1 MKRWVIIGVLL
12 MLFSVGAYP
21 QEYVKAVK
29 LGTIRTDFDFTPE
42 WQYISS
48 DLYLFNADKFAD
60 ILNKVLAGKKKC
72 IFLHK
77 RPDLT
82 NILITMNL
90 QGLKGYDKITF
101 PLYNFVISR
110 DDQGN
115 MKVNTE
121 TNEVIRII
129 DNYPAPSVEDFIT
142 AKVDVKVITKDDQ
155 VKVYK
160 LAASQLETIANAV
173 TNPST
178 AVIKLVGE
186 FGKMI
191 QSAADQKEYHF
202 ASTIRIY
209 ENENF
214 NQRLHSIVVFVF
226 LPSQMKDDKIKLD
239 LSDLDSA
246 LKDTS
251 VVITRKL
258 LSKYVKIKKYPYVVI
273 VNYKSKY
280 IPDVPEEIDFDVLK
294 ARESKLSMDLAKGV
308 INKEIYELEK
318 EFLEYLKLYAQFQM
332 DLNNYLLNLENK
344 TTEDFSK
351 FYYYL
356 VRDYWRM
363 KNYYKIVAQAR
374 KDNKI
379 YKEEFKPLYDKFL
392 MRVNMHLE
400 QNTDLQKIR
409 DLVGTLYY
417 LENTQ
422 EPKIKMDSSSVEG
435 YLAKLYGVPLPKS
448 EENTPV
454 MQVLAKWTKYL
465 EGYLYDHIYSSKFA
479 QLQMLPVNSD
489 SYQKIIE
496 AQREYSLTQCRMCK
510 DSLNSIVE
518 SYRRKYREYQLEKA
532 KTEFEQVKGNAK
544 VSMIEITKKVS
555 CIRQKLRDY
564 PGVKP
569 EYLQLIEQDAIKLD
583 DRRQALLAS
592 LNKNYLFTSADEIKQ
607 VTEDISTNLQN
618 LQTDLESLCKQEPQ
632 VCDCTK
638 PWPKPQTDT
647 TAVKKAPQTDTTRIQ
662 VDTLKTKPAAD
673 TAHIKVKGAEP
684 EKR

>member
-1 MKRWVIIGVLL
+1 MKRWIITGIFLL
-12 MLFSVGAYP
+12 LGLIGFS
-21 QEYVKAVK
+21 QDYVKAVK
-29 LGTIRTDFDFTPE
+29 VSTLRTNFDFTPE

-60 ILNKVLAGKKKC
+60 ILNQVITGKKKS
-72 IFLHK
+72 IFRKNRL
-77 RPDLT
+77 DLR

-101 PLYNFVISR
+101 PLYNFVISK
-110 DDQGN
+110 DEDGN
-115 MKVNTE
+115 VKVNTE

-129 DNYPAPSVEDFIT
+129 DNYPAPSVADFIS

-160 LAASQLETIANAV
+160 LAASQLETIANVV

-191 QSAADQKEYHF
+191 QAAADEKEYHF
-202 ASTIRIY
+202 TSTIRIY

-226 LPSQMKDDKIKLD
+226 IPSQQKEDKVKVD
-239 LSDLDSA
+239 LSELDSA

-251 VVITRKL
+251 VVINRKL
-258 LSKYVKIKKYPYVVI
+258 LHKYVKVKKYPYVVI

-294 ARESKLSMDLAKGV
+294 ARESKLSVDLAKGV

-318 EFLEYLKLYAQFQM
+318 ELLEYLKLYAQFQM

-351 FYYYL
+351 FYYFL

-363 KNYYKIVAQAR
+363 KNYYKVVSLAR
-374 KDNKI
+374 RNNKI
-379 YKEEFKPLYDKFL
+379 FQDEFKPLYDKFM
-392 MRVNMHLE
+392 MRVNMHLD
-400 QNTDLQKIR
+400 QNSNLQKIR
-409 DLVGTLYY
+409 GLVETLYY
-417 LENTQ
+417 LENTP
-422 EPKIKMDSSSVEG
+422 EGRIPMDSADIEN
-435 YLAKLYGVPLPKS
+435 YLAKLYGVPLPES
-448 EENTPV
+448 EANTPV
-454 MQVLAKWTKYL
+454 MEVLNKWVDYL
-465 EGYLYDHIYSSKFA
+465 EQKEYDRIYSRRYA
-479 QLQMLPVNSD
+479 ELRMLPVNGE
-489 SYQKIIE
+489 SYKKIIE
-496 AQREYSLTQCRMCK
+496 AQREYSLTQCRRCK
-510 DSLNSIVE
+510 DSLNVIVNNFQKR
-518 SYRRKYREYQLEKA
+518 YGQYQLRKA
-532 KTEFEQVKGNAK
+532 KEEFDRVKTDAK
-544 VSMIEITKKVS
+544 VAMIGITKQLS

-569 EYLQLIEQDAIKLD
+569 EYLQLIEQDAIKLAD
-583 DRRQALLAS
+583 QKQALLAQ
-592 LNKNYLFTSADEIKQ
+592 LNKNYVFTSVDEIKA
-607 VTEDISTNLQN
+607 VSNEIAT
-618 LQTDLESLCKQEPQ
+618 SLKELKEGVKSICDQEPQ

-638 PWPKPQTDT
+638 PWQG
-647 TAVKKAPQTDTTRIQ
+647 VNQ
-662 VDTLKTKPAAD
+662 VDTTKQVNSDID
-673 TAHIKVKGAEP
+673 TTGTSKEGARP
-684 EKR
+684 EKL